1 MSQINRFNGD
11 YIFLSNFYPVEVEY
25 NGILYPSVEHAYQA
39 QKTLNED
46 IRLDFSKINKDRA
59 CDAKKKSY
67 SIKKREDWDII
78 KLSIMKDLLFIKF
91 RETPLKEMLLSTDNA
106 ILIEGNQWG
115 DTFWGVCNNQG
126 ANMLGILLTY
136 VRHCLRYDNTY

>member
-67 SIKKREDWDII
+67 SDSPQKAYFCSKRRV
-78 KLSIMKDLLFIKF
+78 KS
-91 RETPLKEMLLSTDNA
+91 
-106 ILIEGNQWG
+106 
-115 DTFWGVCNNQG
+115 G
-126 ANMLGILLTY
+126 ATHSFLCMEQAGY
-136 VRHCLRYDNTY
+136 SEPR